1 MPSPLGTPACVPFAI
16 PLRDPRKSTW
26 ILRKL
31 LSQITRLP
39 RPPQGSGSVSRFPT
53 CQAHTAVRDRLAF
66 RFELQAR
73 GETETTGSRLTQNKP
88 MKTSTC
94 LCILAC
100 LLLPTAPAGAQA
112 TSGTSVLHA
121 EIQKLYDFHPHTLST
136 AQINQK
142 SDLLDQF
149 WTKAKSQRDVYV
161 PELRRELADFSNP
174 PFFLFDG
181 SQLLLSLSDAP
192 ADRKIVLSAIVHTD
206 LRDLQ
211 LKDYFLLV
219 QRMAAQGE
227 DTTAAAFH
235 ILPEPK
241 FQVFIPQHSLTLAQD
256 YCLVYMLLPTN
267 QDFWVQ
273 AAIEHLRA
281 ETDATAQ
288 KSLLLLLWYAQTPE
302 SDKAIQE
309 FSTAAKPQASK
320 TYANELVHRKD
331 SLARTDAAGSSESEE
346 SLRQA
351 RRERMKAVSDEALYD
366 LDSYTAKIIA
376 IRK

>member
-1 MPSPLGTPACVPFAI
+1 
-16 PLRDPRKSTW
+16 
-26 ILRKL
+26 
-31 LSQITRLP
+31 
-39 RPPQGSGSVSRFPT
+39 
-53 CQAHTAVRDRLAF
+53 
-66 RFELQAR
+66 
-73 GETETTGSRLTQNKP
+73 
-88 MKTSTC
+88 MKTITC
-94 LCILAC
+94 LCILAF
-100 LLLPTAPAGAQA
+100 LLLPTARAAGGQA
-112 TSGTSVLHA
+112 TSSTGFLHA
-121 EIQKLYDFHPHTLST
+121 EIQKVYDFHPHTLSS
-136 AQINQK
+136 AQITQK
-142 SDLLDQF
+142 SGLLDQF

-192 ADRKIVLSAIVHTD
+192 ADRKIVLSAITHTD

-227 DTTAAAFH
+227 DTTAAALH

-241 FQVFIPQHSLTLAQD
+241 FQVFIPQHSLTFAQD

-273 AAIEHLRA
+273 PAIERLRA
-281 ETDATAQ
+281 ETDVTAQ
-288 KSLLLLLWYAQTPE
+288 KSLLLLLWYAQTPD

-309 FSTAAKPQASK
+309 FSTGPAKTQASK
-320 TYANELVHRKD
+320 AYANELFHRKD
-331 SLARTDAAGSSESEE
+331 SIGRTDAAGSSESEE
-346 SLRQA
+346 SLRRA

>member
-1 MPSPLGTPACVPFAI
+1 
-16 PLRDPRKSTW
+16 
-26 ILRKL
+26 
-31 LSQITRLP
+31 
-39 RPPQGSGSVSRFPT
+39 
-53 CQAHTAVRDRLAF
+53 
-66 RFELQAR
+66 
-73 GETETTGSRLTQNKP
+73 
-88 MKTSTC
+88 MKTTTC
-94 LCILAC
+94 LCILAF
-100 LLLPTAPAGAQA
+100 LLLPTAAAGGQA
-112 TSGTSVLHA
+112 TSSTGFLHA
-121 EIQKLYDFHPHTLST
+121 EIQKVYDFHPHTLSS
-136 AQINQK
+136 AQITQK
-142 SDLLDQF
+142 SGVLDQF

-192 ADRKIVLSAIVHTD
+192 ADRKIVLSAIAHTD

-211 LKDYFLLV
+211 LKDYFLFV

-227 DTTAAAFH
+227 NTTAAAFH

-256 YCLVYMLLPTN
+256 YCLIYMLLPTN

-273 AAIEHLRA
+273 PAIERLRA
-281 ETDATAQ
+281 ETDVSAQ
-288 KSLLLLLWYAQTPE
+288 KSLLLLLWYAQTPD

-309 FSTAAKPQASK
+309 FSTAAVKSEATK
-320 TYANELVHRKD
+320 AYANELVHRKD
-331 SLARTDAAGSSESEE
+331 SIGRSDAVGSSEGEE

-351 RRERMKAVSDEALYD
+351 RRERMRAVSDEALYD